1 MIRPAYLS
9 DLDSIAAIYAEV
21 HTEIEAGRASIGWQ
35 RGVYPER
42 CHAEDAIRRRDM
54 FVLEEGGSILACG
67 RINRYQGPEYDNA
80 CWSFE
85 ADPDEV
91 MVLHTLVV
99 RPSAKGRGL
108 GTAFVHFYEDYA
120 RQHGCTALRLD
131 TNIINHAARR
141 LYQRLG
147 YREACIVH
155 TPFNGLKEIDLVC
168 LDKRA

>member
-1 MIRPAYLS
+1 MIRRACLS

-42 CHAEDAIRRRDM
+42 RHAEDAIRRRDM
-54 FVLEEGGSILACG
+54 FVLEEAGSILACG
-67 RINRYQGPEYDNA
+67 RINRYQGPEYDSA
-80 CWSFE
+80 VWSFD

-99 RPSAKGRGL
+99 RPDANGRGY
-108 GTAFVHFYEDYA
+108 GTAFVRFYEDFA
-120 RQHGCTALRLD
+120 RQCGCTALRLD
-131 TNIINHAARR
+131 TNVINLAARR

-147 YREACIVH
+147 YREACVVR
-155 TPFNGLKEIDLVC
+155 TPFNGLAEISLVC
-168 LDKRA
+168 LDKRL